1 MWWESFRSN
10 TNELDWGNRVKIIKF
25 LISLSI
31 FISLSANALLEV
43 NIIKSKE
50 AAFPIVIAPFEIVG
64 DSNNV
69 DISKIIRDNL
79 NRSGQ
84 FNALST
90 EALITNQIDFS
101 FWKEHKK
108 DAVVFGKIEQVSS
121 KVYNVYI
128 YIYDVFS
135 EKSLYQKKIRV
146 HNSGFRRIAHFLS
159 DKIYYVLLGQKGSFD
174 TRLSYVTV
182 IENKN
187 GGRTYKLQ
195 ISDSDGYNPQT
206 VVRSSNPILSPAWS
220 KDQKK
225 LAYVSFKN
233 NRSEVFVMT
242 PFLKTIPIKL
252 PKFDGIAS
260 SPTWHPDGESIA
272 LTLSKNGNKDIYLY
286 DFKSKP
292 IPLTTNIAIDTEASF
307 SPDGSK
313 IAFTSNRTGQV
324 QVYIKNLKSGK
335 ISRATFEGRYNAKP
349 VFSPDGK
356 DLALIHRVGKD
367 YRLALL
373 DIASRDLTVMT
384 QNKSD
389 ESPYFSPNGGM
400 IIYSTNRDNKGIL
413 SIISLHNNQTVELMQ
428 KEGEVRE
435 PSWSNYSN

>member
-1 MWWESFRSN
+1 M
-10 TNELDWGNRVKIIKF
+10 KIIKF

-50 AAFPIVIAPFEIVG
+50 AAFPIVIAPFEIIG
-64 DSNNV
+64 GSNNV
-69 DISKIIRDNL
+69 DISKIIRNNL

-260 SPTWHPDGESIA
+260 SPTWHPDGKSIA

-335 ISRATFEGRYNAKP
+335 ISRATFEGCYNAKP

>member
-1 MWWESFRSN
+1 MKV
-10 TNELDWGNRVKIIKF
+10 LKF
-25 LISLSI
+25 FITLSV
-31 FISLSANALLEV
+31 FVSLSANALLEV
-43 NIIKSKE
+43 NIIKSRE

-64 DSNNV
+64 NSNNV
-69 DISKIIRDNL
+69 DIAKIIRDNL

-90 EALITNQIDFS
+90 ETLITNQIDFS
-101 FWKEHKK
+101 FWQEHKK

-121 KVYNVYI
+121 KVYDVYI

-182 IENKN
+182 SENSN

-195 ISDSDGYNPQT
+195 ISDSDGFNPQT

-260 SPTWHPDGESIA
+260 SPTWHPDGNSIA
-272 LTLSKNGNKDIYLY
+272 LTISKKGNKDIYLY
-286 DFKSKP
+286 DLNSKKLER
-292 IPLTTNIAIDTEASF
+292 LTKNISIDTEASF
-307 SPDGSK
+307 SPDGNK

-324 QVYIKNLKSGK
+324 QVYIKDLKSGK

-400 IIYSTNRDNKGIL
+400 IIYSTNRGNKGIL
-413 SIISLHNNQTVELMQ
+413 SIISLHNNQIVELMQ

>member
-1 MWWESFRSN
+1 M
-10 TNELDWGNRVKIIKF
+10 KIIKF
-25 LISLSI
+25 IITLSV

-43 NIIKSKE
+43 NIIKSRE

-64 DSNNV
+64 NSNNV

-182 IENKN
+182 SENSN

-195 ISDSDGYNPQT
+195 ISDSDGFNPQT

-324 QVYIKNLKSGK
+324 QVYIKDLKSGK

-413 SIISLHNNQTVELMQ
+413 SIISLHNNQVVELMQ

>member
-1 MWWESFRSN
+1 M
-10 TNELDWGNRVKIIKF
+10 KYIKF
-25 LISLSI
+25 FIFFSI
-31 FISLSANALLEV
+31 LASFSANALLEV

-50 AAFPIVIAPFEIVG
+50 DSFPIVIAPFKFIG
-64 DSNNV
+64 DSKQSTA
-69 DISKIIRDNL
+69 IAKIIRDNL

-90 EALITNQIDFS
+90 NELISNQIDFN
-101 FWKEHKK
+101 FWQEHKK

-121 KVYNVYI
+121 KVFNIYI
-128 YIYDVFS
+128 YIYDVFT
-135 EKSLYQKKIRV
+135 EKQLYAKKIAV
-146 HNSGFRRIAHFLS
+146 HNSGFRRIAHYLS

-182 IENKN
+182 SDNQS
-187 GGRTYKLQ
+187 GSRTYRLQ

-206 VVRSSNPILSPAWS
+206 VVKSSQPILSPAWS
-220 KDQKK
+220 SDQNK

-233 NRSEVFVMT
+233 NRSEVFVIH
-242 PFLKTIPIKL
+242 PFLKTKTIKL
-252 PKFDGIAS
+252 PRFDGIAS
-260 SPTWHPDGESIA
+260 SPTWHPNGKSLA
-272 LTLSKNGNKDIYLY
+272 LTISKKGNKDIYLY
-286 DFKSKP
+286 NFKSQELKR
-292 IPLTTNIAIDTEASF
+292 LTTNIAIDTEANF
-307 SPDGSK
+307 SPDGKS

-324 QVYIKNLKSGK
+324 QIYIKNLKSGK

-349 VFSPDGK
+349 VYSPDGK

-373 DIASRDLTVMT
+373 DIASRDLTILT

>member
-1 MWWESFRSN
+1 MKY
-10 TNELDWGNRVKIIKF
+10 LKIILLF
-25 LISLSI
+25 NILIS
-31 FISLSANALLEV
+31 FSANALLEV
-43 NIIKSKE
+43 NILKSKE
-50 AAFPIVIAPFEIVG
+50 AAFPIVIAPFEVIG
-64 DSNNV
+64 DSSENI
-69 DISKIIRDNL
+69 DIAKIIRDNL

-84 FNALST
+84 FSALST
-90 EALITNQIDFS
+90 DTLVTDQIDFN

-108 DAVVFGKIEQVSS
+108 DAVVFGKVEQVSP
-121 KVYNVYI
+121 KVYDVYI

-146 HNSGFRRIAHFLS
+146 HNKGFRKIAHFLS
-159 DKIYYVLLGQKGSFD
+159 DKIYYVLLGQKGSFN

-182 IENKN
+182 TNN
-187 GGRTYKLQ
+187 NSGGRTYRLQ
-195 ISDSDGYNPQT
+195 ISDSDGFNPQT
-206 VVRSSNPILSPAWS
+206 VVRQSNPILSPAWS

-260 SPTWHPDGESIA
+260 SPSWHPSGESIA
-272 LTLSKNGNKDIYLY
+272 LTISKQGNKDIYLY
-286 DFKSKP
+286 NFKSKSLKR
-292 IPLTTNIAIDTEASF
+292 LTKNISIDTEASF
-307 SPDGSK
+307 SPDGSS

-324 QVYIKNLKSGK
+324 QVYIKDLESGK

-356 DLALIHRVGKD
+356 DLAIIHRVGKD
-367 YRLALL
+367 YRVALL
-373 DIASRDLTVMT
+373 DIKSRDLTVMT
-384 QNKSD
+384 RNESD

-400 IIYSTNRDNKGIL
+400 IIFSTNRDQKGIL
-413 SIISLHNNQTVELMQ
+413 SIISLHNNQIVELMQ
-428 KEGEVRE
+428 KTGEVRE
-435 PSWSNYSN
+435 PTWSNYSN

>member
-1 MWWESFRSN
+1 M
-10 TNELDWGNRVKIIKF
+10 KIIKF

-64 DSNNV
+64 DSNSV

-260 SPTWHPDGESIA
+260 SPTWHPDGKSIA

-324 QVYIKNLKSGK
+324 QVYIKDLKSGK

-413 SIISLHNNQTVELMQ
+413 SIISLHNNQVVELMQ

>member
-1 MWWESFRSN
+1 M
-10 TNELDWGNRVKIIKF
+10 KIIKF

-206 VVRSSNPILSPAWS
+206 VVRSSNPILSPAWY

-260 SPTWHPDGESIA
+260 SPTWHPDGKSIA

>member
-1 MWWESFRSN
+1 M
-10 TNELDWGNRVKIIKF
+10 K
-25 LISLSI
+25 LIRLLIFFSL
-31 FISLSANALLEV
+31 FISYSSYALLEV
-43 NIIKSKE
+43 SIIKTRE
-50 AAFPIVIAPFEIVG
+50 AAFPIVIAPFEVVG
-64 DSNNV
+64 KESNI
-69 DISKIIRDNL
+69 DIAKIIRDNL

-90 EALITNQIDFS
+90 EALITNQIDFN
-101 FWKEHKK
+101 FWQEHKK
-108 DAVVFGKIEQVSS
+108 DAVVFGKIEQVST

-135 EKSLYQKKIRV
+135 QKSLYQKKIRV

-182 IENKN
+182 TDNKN
-187 GGRTYKLQ
+187 GGRTYRLQ

-206 VVRSSNPILSPAWS
+206 VQRSPNPILSPAWS
-220 KDQKK
+220 KDQQK

-242 PFLKTIPIKL
+242 PFMKTVPIKL

-260 SPTWHPDGESIA
+260 SPTWHPSGESIA
-272 LTLSKNGNKDIYLY
+272 LTISKKGNKDIYLY
-286 DFKSKP
+286 NFKSKKLKR
-292 IPLTTNIAIDTEASF
+292 LTKNISIDTEASF
-307 SPDGSK
+307 SPDGNK

-324 QVYIKNLKSGK
+324 QVYIKDLKSGK

-373 DIASRDLTVMT
+373 DIASRNLTVLT

-389 ESPYFSPNGGM
+389 ESPFFAPNGGM
-400 IIYSTNRDNKGIL
+400 IIFSTNRDNKGIL
-413 SIISLHNNQTVELMQ
+413 SIISLHSNQIVELMQ
-428 KEGEVRE
+428 QEGEVRE

>member
-1 MWWESFRSN
+1 MKY
-10 TNELDWGNRVKIIKF
+10 LKIILLF
-25 LISLSI
+25 NILIS
-31 FISLSANALLEV
+31 FSANALLEV
-43 NIIKSKE
+43 NILKSKE
-50 AAFPIVIAPFEIVG
+50 AAFPIVIAPFEVIG
-64 DSNNV
+64 DSSENI
-69 DISKIIRDNL
+69 DIAKIIRDNL

-90 EALITNQIDFS
+90 DALVTNQIDFN

-108 DAVVFGKIEQVSS
+108 DAVVFGKVEQVSP
-121 KVYNVYI
+121 KVYDVYI

-146 HNSGFRRIAHFLS
+146 HNKGFRKIAHFLS
-159 DKIYYVLLGQKGSFD
+159 DKIYYVLLGQKGSFN

-182 IENKN
+182 TNN
-187 GGRTYKLQ
+187 NSGGRTYRLQ
-195 ISDSDGYNPQT
+195 ISDSDGFNPQT
-206 VVRSSNPILSPAWS
+206 VVRQSNPILSPAWS

-260 SPTWHPDGESIA
+260 SPSWHPSGESIA
-272 LTLSKNGNKDIYLY
+272 LTISKQGNKDIYLY
-286 DFKSKP
+286 NFKSKSLKR
-292 IPLTTNIAIDTEASF
+292 LTKNISIDTEASF
-307 SPDGSK
+307 SPDGSS

-324 QVYIKNLKSGK
+324 QVYLKDLESGK
-335 ISRATFEGRYNAKP
+335 TSRATFEGRYNAKP

-356 DLALIHRVGKD
+356 DLAIIHRVGKD
-367 YRLALL
+367 YRVALL
-373 DIASRDLTVMT
+373 DIKSRDLTVMT
-384 QNKSD
+384 RNESD

-400 IIYSTNRDNKGIL
+400 IIFSTNRDQKGIL
-413 SIISLHNNQTVELMQ
+413 SIISLHNNQIVELMQ
-428 KEGEVRE
+428 KTGEVRE
-435 PSWSNYSN
+435 PTWSNYSN

>member
-1 MWWESFRSN
+1 M
-10 TNELDWGNRVKIIKF
+10 KIIKF

-50 AAFPIVIAPFEIVG
+50 AAFPIVIAPFEIIG
-64 DSNNV
+64 GSNNV
-69 DISKIIRDNL
+69 DISKIIRNNL

-260 SPTWHPDGESIA
+260 SPTWHPDGKSIA

>member
-1 MWWESFRSN
+1 MLFRS
-10 TNELDWGNRVKIIKF
+10 
-25 LISLSI
+25 
-31 FISLSANALLEV
+31 
-43 NIIKSKE
+43 
-50 AAFPIVIAPFEIVG
+50 APFEVVG
-64 DSNNV
+64 SSNDE
-69 DISKIIRDNL
+69 DIAKIIRNNL

-90 EALITNQIDFS
+90 EALITNQIDFN
-101 FWKEHKK
+101 FWQEHKK

-159 DKIYYVLLGQKGSFD
+159 DKIYYILLGQKGSFD

-182 IENKN
+182 SDNSS

-195 ISDSDGYNPQT
+195 ISDSDGFNPQT

-220 KDQKK
+220 KDQQK

-242 PFLKTIPIKL
+242 PFMKTVPIKL

-260 SPTWHPDGESIA
+260 SPTWHPSGESIA
-272 LTLSKNGNKDIYLY
+272 LTISKQGNKDIYLY
-286 DFKSKP
+286 DFQSKKLER
-292 IPLTTNIAIDTEASF
+292 LTKNISIDTEASF
-307 SPDGSK
+307 SPDGNK

-324 QVYIKNLKSGK
+324 QVYIKDLKSGK

-413 SIISLHNNQTVELMQ
+413 SIISLHNNQVVELMQ

>member
-1 MWWESFRSN
+1 M
-10 TNELDWGNRVKIIKF
+10 K
-25 LISLSI
+25 LIRLLIFFSL
-31 FISLSANALLEV
+31 FISYSSYALLEV
-43 NIIKSKE
+43 SIIKTRE
-50 AAFPIVIAPFEIVG
+50 AAFPIVIAPFEVVG
-64 DSNNV
+64 KESNI
-69 DISKIIRDNL
+69 DIAKIIRDNL

-90 EALITNQIDFS
+90 EALITNQIDFN
-101 FWKEHKK
+101 FWQEHKK
-108 DAVVFGKIEQVSS
+108 DAVVFGKIEQVST

-135 EKSLYQKKIRV
+135 QKSLYQKKIRV

-182 IENKN
+182 TDNKN
-187 GGRTYKLQ
+187 GGRTYRLQ

-206 VVRSSNPILSPAWS
+206 VQRSPNPILSPAWS
-220 KDQKK
+220 KDQQK

-242 PFLKTIPIKL
+242 PFMKTVPIKL

-260 SPTWHPDGESIA
+260 SPTWHPSGESIA
-272 LTLSKNGNKDIYLY
+272 LTISKEGNKDIYLY
-286 DFKSKP
+286 NLKSKKLER
-292 IPLTTNIAIDTEASF
+292 LTKNISIDTEASF
-307 SPDGSK
+307 SPNGNK

-324 QVYIKNLKSGK
+324 QVYIKDLKSGK
-335 ISRATFEGRYNAKP
+335 ISRATFDGSYNSKP

-373 DIASRDLTVMT
+373 DIASRDLMVLT

-389 ESPYFSPNGGM
+389 ESPFFAPNGGM
-400 IIYSTNRDNKGIL
+400 IIFSTNRDNKGIL
-413 SIISLHNNQTVELMQ
+413 SIISLHSNQIVELMQ
-428 KEGEVRE
+428 QEGEVRE

>member
-1 MWWESFRSN
+1 
-10 TNELDWGNRVKIIKF
+10 VKIIKF

-64 DSNNV
+64 DSNSV

-260 SPTWHPDGESIA
+260 SPTWHPDGKSIA

>member
-1 MWWESFRSN
+1 MKL
-10 TNELDWGNRVKIIKF
+10 TKLIIF
-25 LISLSI
+25 FTA
-31 FISLSANALLEV
+31 FISFSAQALLEV
-43 NIIKSKE
+43 NIIKTRE
-50 AAFPIVIAPFEIVG
+50 AAFPIVIAPFEVVG
-64 DSNNV
+64 SSTNV
-69 DISKIIRDNL
+69 DIAKIIRNNL

-84 FNALST
+84 FNALTT
-90 EALITNQIDFS
+90 EALITNQIDFN
-101 FWKEHKK
+101 FWQEHKK
-108 DAVVFGKIEQVSS
+108 DAVVFGKIEQVSA

-135 EKSLYQKKIRV
+135 QKSLYQKKIRV

-159 DKIYYVLLGQKGSFD
+159 DKIYYVLLGQKGAFD

-182 IENKN
+182 TENSS

-195 ISDSDGYNPQT
+195 ISDSDGFNPQT

-220 KDQKK
+220 RDQKK

-242 PFLKTIPIKL
+242 PFMKTVPIKL

-260 SPTWHPDGESIA
+260 SPTWHPSGESIA
-272 LTLSKNGNKDIYLY
+272 LTISKQGNKDIYLY
-286 DFKSKP
+286 NFKSEKLER
-292 IPLTTNIAIDTEASF
+292 LTKNISIDTEASF
-307 SPDGSK
+307 SPDGTK

-324 QVYIKNLKSGK
+324 QVYIKDLKSGK

-389 ESPYFSPNGGM
+389 ESLYFSPNGGM

-413 SIISLHNNQTVELMQ
+413 SIISLHNNQVVELMQ

>member
-1 MWWESFRSN
+1 M
-10 TNELDWGNRVKIIKF
+10 KIIKF

-64 DSNNV
+64 DSNSV

-260 SPTWHPDGESIA
+260 SPTWHPDGKSIA

-324 QVYIKNLKSGK
+324 QVYIKDLKSGK

>member
-1 MWWESFRSN
+1 M
-10 TNELDWGNRVKIIKF
+10 K
-25 LISLSI
+25 LIRLLIFTSV
-31 FISLSANALLEV
+31 FISLSAHALLEV
-43 NIIKSKE
+43 NVIKTRE
-50 AAFPIVIAPFEIVG
+50 AAFPIVIAPFEVVG
-64 DSNNV
+64 GSNSV
-69 DISKIIRDNL
+69 DIAKIIRNNL

-90 EALITNQIDFS
+90 EALITNQIDFN
-101 FWKEHKK
+101 FWQEHKK

-159 DKIYYVLLGQKGSFD
+159 DKIYYVLLGQKGAFD

-182 IENKN
+182 TENSN
-187 GGRTYKLQ
+187 DGRTYKLQ

-220 KDQKK
+220 RDQKK

-242 PFLKTIPIKL
+242 PFMKTVPIKL

-260 SPTWHPDGESIA
+260 SPTWHPNGESIA
-272 LTLSKNGNKDIYLY
+272 LTISKQGNKDIYLY
-286 DFKSKP
+286 DFKSKKLER
-292 IPLTTNIAIDTEASF
+292 LTKNISIDTEASF

-324 QVYIKNLKSGK
+324 QVYIKDLKSGK

-373 DIASRDLTVMT
+373 DIASRDLTVLT

-413 SIISLHNNQTVELMQ
+413 SIISLYNNQVVELMQ

>member
-1 MWWESFRSN
+1 MKL
-10 TNELDWGNRVKIIKF
+10 TKL
-25 LISLSI
+25 LIFFTA
-31 FISLSANALLEV
+31 FISFSAQALLEV
-43 NIIKSKE
+43 NIIKTRE
-50 AAFPIVIAPFEIVG
+50 AAFPIVIAPFEVVG
-64 DSNNV
+64 SSTNV
-69 DISKIIRDNL
+69 DIAKIIRNNL

-84 FNALST
+84 FNALTT
-90 EALITNQIDFS
+90 EALITNQIDFN
-101 FWKEHKK
+101 FWQEHKK
-108 DAVVFGKIEQVSS
+108 DAVVFGKIEQVSA
-121 KVYNVYI
+121 KVYNVYV

-135 EKSLYQKKIRV
+135 QKSLYQKKIRV

-159 DKIYYVLLGQKGSFD
+159 DKIYYVLLGQKGAFD

-182 IENKN
+182 TENSS

-195 ISDSDGYNPQT
+195 ISDSDGFNPQT

-220 KDQKK
+220 RDQKK

-242 PFLKTIPIKL
+242 PFMKTVPIKL

-260 SPTWHPDGESIA
+260 SPTWHPSGESIA
-272 LTLSKNGNKDIYLY
+272 LTISKQGNKDIYLY
-286 DFKSKP
+286 NFKSEKLER
-292 IPLTTNIAIDTEASF
+292 LTKNISIDTEASF
-307 SPDGSK
+307 SPDGTK

-324 QVYIKNLKSGK
+324 QVYIKDLKSGK

-400 IIYSTNRDNKGIL
+400 IIYSTNRDNRGIL
-413 SIISLHNNQTVELMQ
+413 SIISLHNNQVVELMQ

>member
-1 MWWESFRSN
+1 
-10 TNELDWGNRVKIIKF
+10 VKYLKF
-25 LISLSI
+25 ILLLITLIS
-31 FISLSANALLEV
+31 FSANALLEV
-43 NIIKSKE
+43 NILKSKE
-50 AAFPIVIAPFEIVG
+50 AAFPIVIAPFEVIS
-64 DSNNV
+64 DSKENV
-69 DISKIIRDNL
+69 DIAKIIRDNL

-84 FNALST
+84 FSALST
-90 EALITNQIDFS
+90 DALVTNQIDFN

-108 DAVVFGKIEQVSS
+108 DAVVFGKVEQVSS
-121 KVYNVYI
+121 KVFNIYI

-135 EKSLYQKKIRV
+135 EKSLYQKKITV

-159 DKIYYVLLGQKGSFD
+159 DKIYYVLLGQKGSFN

-182 IENKN
+182 TGNNN
-187 GGRTYKLQ
+187 GGKTYRLQ
-195 ISDSDGYNPQT
+195 ISDSDGFNPQT
-206 VVRSSNPILSPAWS
+206 VVRSPNPILSPAWS
-220 KDQKK
+220 RDQKR

-260 SPTWHPDGESIA
+260 SPAWHPSGESIA
-272 LTLSKNGNKDIYLY
+272 LTISKQGNKDIYLY
-286 DFKSKP
+286 NFKSKSLKR
-292 IPLTTNIAIDTEASF
+292 LTKNISIDTEANF
-307 SPDGSK
+307 SPDGKS

-324 QVYIKNLKSGK
+324 QVYIKDLNSEK

-349 VFSPDGK
+349 IFSPDGK

-367 YRLALL
+367 YRVALL
-373 DIASRDLTVMT
+373 DIKSRDLTVMT

-400 IIYSTNRDNKGIL
+400 IIFSTNRDNKGIL
-413 SIISLHNNQTVELMQ
+413 SIISLHNNQIVELMQ
-428 KEGEVRE
+428 KTGEVRE
-435 PSWSNYSN
+435 PTWSNYSK

>member
-1 MWWESFRSN
+1 MSF
-10 TNELDWGNRVKIIKF
+10 
-25 LISLSI
+25 
-31 FISLSANALLEV
+31 SANALLEV
-43 NIIKSKE
+43 NILKSKE
-50 AAFPIVIAPFEIVG
+50 AAFPIVIAPFEVIG
-64 DSNNV
+64 DSNKNI
-69 DISKIIRDNL
+69 DIAKIIRDNL

-84 FNALST
+84 FSALST
-90 EALITNQIDFS
+90 DALVTNQIDFN

-108 DAVVFGKIEQVSS
+108 DAVVFGKVEQVSP
-121 KVYNVYI
+121 KVYDVYI

-146 HNSGFRRIAHFLS
+146 HNKGFRKIAHFLS
-159 DKIYYVLLGQKGSFD
+159 DKIYYVLLGQKGSFN

-182 IENKN
+182 TNN
-187 GGRTYKLQ
+187 NSGGRTYRLQ
-195 ISDSDGYNPQT
+195 ISDSDGFNPQT
-206 VVRSSNPILSPAWS
+206 VVRQSNPILSPAWS

-260 SPTWHPDGESIA
+260 SPSWHPSGESIA
-272 LTLSKNGNKDIYLY
+272 LTISKQGNKDIYLY
-286 DFKSKP
+286 NFKSKSLKR
-292 IPLTTNIAIDTEASF
+292 LTKNISIDTEASF
-307 SPDGSK
+307 SPDGSS

-324 QVYIKNLKSGK
+324 QVYIKDLESGK

-356 DLALIHRVGKD
+356 DLAIIHRVGKD
-367 YRLALL
+367 YRVALL
-373 DIASRDLTVMT
+373 DIKSRDLTVMT
-384 QNKSD
+384 RNESD

-400 IIYSTNRDNKGIL
+400 IIFSTNRDQKGIL
-413 SIISLHNNQTVELMQ
+413 SIISLHNNQIVELMQ
-428 KEGEVRE
+428 KTGEVRE
-435 PSWSNYSN
+435 PTWSNYSN

>member
-1 MWWESFRSN
+1 M
-10 TNELDWGNRVKIIKF
+10 K
-25 LISLSI
+25 LIRLFIFFSL
-31 FISLSANALLEV
+31 FISYSSYALLEV
-43 NIIKSKE
+43 SIIKTRE
-50 AAFPIVIAPFEIVG
+50 AAFPIVIAPFEVIG
-64 DSNNV
+64 KESNV
-69 DISKIIRDNL
+69 DIAKIIRDNL

-90 EALITNQIDFS
+90 EALITNQIDFN
-101 FWKEHKK
+101 FWQEHKK
-108 DAVVFGKIEQVSS
+108 DAVVFGKIEQVST

-135 EKSLYQKKIRV
+135 QKSLYQKKIRV

-182 IENKN
+182 TDNKS
-187 GGRTYKLQ
+187 GGRTYRLQ

-206 VVRSSNPILSPAWS
+206 VQRSPNPILSPAWS
-220 KDQKK
+220 KDQQK

-242 PFLKTIPIKL
+242 PFMKTVPIKL

-260 SPTWHPDGESIA
+260 SPTWHPSGESIA
-272 LTLSKNGNKDIYLY
+272 LTISKKGNKDIYLY
-286 DFKSKP
+286 TFKSKKLKR
-292 IPLTTNIAIDTEASF
+292 LTKNISIDTEASF
-307 SPDGSK
+307 SPDGNK

-324 QVYIKNLKSGK
+324 QIYIKDLKSGK

-367 YRLALL
+367 YRLGLL
-373 DIASRDLTVMT
+373 DIASRNLTILT

-389 ESPYFSPNGGM
+389 ESPFFAPNGGM
-400 IIYSTNRDNKGIL
+400 IIFSTNRDNKGIL
-413 SIISLHNNQTVELMQ
+413 SIISLHSNQIVELMQ
-428 KEGEVRE
+428 QEGEVRE

>member
-1 MWWESFRSN
+1 MKY
-10 TNELDWGNRVKIIKF
+10 LKIILLF
-25 LISLSI
+25 NILIS
-31 FISLSANALLEV
+31 FSANALLEV
-43 NIIKSKE
+43 NILKSKE
-50 AAFPIVIAPFEIVG
+50 AAFPIVIAPFEVIG
-64 DSNNV
+64 DSSENI
-69 DISKIIRDNL
+69 DIAKIIRDNL

-84 FNALST
+84 FSALST
-90 EALITNQIDFS
+90 DALVTNQIDFN

-108 DAVVFGKIEQVSS
+108 DAVVFGKVEQVSP
-121 KVYNVYI
+121 KVYDVYI

-146 HNSGFRRIAHFLS
+146 HNKGFRKIAHFLS
-159 DKIYYVLLGQKGSFD
+159 DKIYYVLLGQKGSFN

-182 IENKN
+182 TNN
-187 GGRTYKLQ
+187 NSGGRTYRLQ
-195 ISDSDGYNPQT
+195 ISDSDGFNPQT
-206 VVRSSNPILSPAWS
+206 VVRQSNPILSPAWS

-260 SPTWHPDGESIA
+260 SPSWHPSGESIA
-272 LTLSKNGNKDIYLY
+272 LTISNQGNKDIYLY
-286 DFKSKP
+286 NFKSKSLKR
-292 IPLTTNIAIDTEASF
+292 LTKNISIDTEASF
-307 SPDGSK
+307 SPDGSS

-324 QVYIKNLKSGK
+324 QVYIKDLESGK

-356 DLALIHRVGKD
+356 DLAIIHRVGKD
-367 YRLALL
+367 YRVALL
-373 DIASRDLTVMT
+373 DIKSRDLTVMT
-384 QNKSD
+384 RNESD

-400 IIYSTNRDNKGIL
+400 IIFSTNRDQKGIL
-413 SIISLHNNQTVELMQ
+413 SIISLHNNQIVELMQ
-428 KEGEVRE
+428 KTGEVRE
-435 PSWSNYSN
+435 PTWSNYSN

>member
-1 MWWESFRSN
+1 MKL
-10 TNELDWGNRVKIIKF
+10 TKL
-25 LISLSI
+25 LIFFTA
-31 FISLSANALLEV
+31 FISFSAQALLEV
-43 NIIKSKE
+43 NIIKTRE
-50 AAFPIVIAPFEIVG
+50 AAFPIVIAPFEVVG
-64 DSNNV
+64 SSTNV
-69 DISKIIRDNL
+69 DIAKIIRNNL

-84 FNALST
+84 FNALTT
-90 EALITNQIDFS
+90 EALITNQIDFN
-101 FWKEHKK
+101 FWQEHKK
-108 DAVVFGKIEQVSS
+108 DAVVFGKVEQVSA

-135 EKSLYQKKIRV
+135 QKSLYQKKIRV

-159 DKIYYVLLGQKGSFD
+159 DKIYYVLLGQKGAFD

-182 IENKN
+182 TENSS

-195 ISDSDGYNPQT
+195 ISDSDGFNPQT

-220 KDQKK
+220 RDQKK

-242 PFLKTIPIKL
+242 PFMKTVPIKL

-260 SPTWHPDGESIA
+260 SPTWHPSGESIA
-272 LTLSKNGNKDIYLY
+272 LTISKQGNKDIYLY
-286 DFKSKP
+286 DFKSEKLER
-292 IPLTTNIAIDTEASF
+292 LTKNISIDTEASF
-307 SPDGSK
+307 SPDGTK

-324 QVYIKNLKSGK
+324 QVYIKDLKSGK

-413 SIISLHNNQTVELMQ
+413 SIISLHNNQVVELMQ

>member
-1 MWWESFRSN
+1 MR
-10 TNELDWGNRVKIIKF
+10 LLKF
-25 LISLSI
+25 VLLFNILFSMPAS
-31 FISLSANALLEV
+31 ALLEV
-43 NIIKSKE
+43 SILKTKE
-50 AAFPIVIAPFEIVG
+50 AAFPIVIAPFEIIG
-64 DSNNV
+64 ESKESI
-69 DISKIIRDNL
+69 DIAKIIRDNL

-90 EALITNQIDFS
+90 DALVTNQIDFE
-101 FWKEHKK
+101 FWQTHKK
-108 DAVVFGKIEQVSS
+108 DAVVFGKVEQVSP
-121 KVYNVYI
+121 KVYNIYI

-135 EKSLYQKKIRV
+135 QKSLYQKKIKV
-146 HNSGFRRIAHFLS
+146 HNSGFRRMAHFLS
-159 DKIYYVLLGQKGSFD
+159 DKIHYVLLGQKGSFN

-182 IENKN
+182 TENN
-187 GGRTYKLQ
+187 SGGRTYRLQ
-195 ISDSDGYNPQT
+195 ISDSDGFNPQT
-206 VVRSSNPILSPAWS
+206 VVRSPNPILSPAWS
-220 KDQKK
+220 KDQKR

-242 PFLKTIPIKL
+242 PFLKTVPVKL

-260 SPTWHPDGESIA
+260 SPTWHPNGKSIA
-272 LTLSKNGNKDIYLY
+272 LTISKEGNKDIYLY
-286 DFKSKP
+286 NFDSKKLKR
-292 IPLTTNIAIDTEASF
+292 LTKNASIDTEASF
-307 SPDGSK
+307 SPDGKS

-367 YRLALL
+367 YRVALL

-384 QNKSD
+384 QNASD

-400 IIYSTNRDNKGIL
+400 IIFSTNRDNRGIL
-413 SIISLHNNQTVELMQ
+413 SIISLHNNQIVELMQ
-428 KEGEVRE
+428 KTGEVRE
-435 PSWSNYSN
+435 PTWSNYSN

>member
-1 MWWESFRSN
+1 M
-10 TNELDWGNRVKIIKF
+10 KIIKF

-367 YRLALL
+367 YMLALL